1 MFLISPYVPKFG
13 SPQIKTMFPSGKFII
28 LLALVQNDRLP
39 FCFRAGERV
48 IGTYGKLLQFDYQDN
63 DIDLS
68 YYTDFNNNIKNGTFK
83 RKKTQ
88 TIENAKVDINF
99 DINYYDLAELR
110 KIFVDYFKLL
120 DEIPTNNFDINLK
133 WGVIK
138 VKNNSKMQNIDMHQM
153 EIEDDHDIRED
164 VEVTGPRYVE
174 RGRAQITRPP
184 RPFSLY
190 YMVFINGSGQM
201 GLKDPDIQKIIGRIA
216 QIVND
221 NNSVY
226 PNELQSWLDTQEP
239 PIVLSQAKI
248 SLEEKVRVWQAI
260 NKPYQISLFYR
271 AAPVYLSSGEIIT
284 TPRVSDASFELGITG
299 EERG

>member
-1 MFLISPYVPKFG
+1 MADYPIISDVSAYI
-13 SPQIKTMFPSGKFII
+13 IKTLREKMCPEPIPS
-28 LLALVQNDRLP
+28 P
-39 FCFRAGERV
+39 
-48 IGTYGKLLQFDYQDN
+48 
-63 DIDLS
+63 
-68 YYTDFNNNIKNGTFK
+68 NNIEISSPLS
-83 RKKTQ
+83 Q
-88 TIENAKVDINF
+88 D
-99 DINYYDLAELR
+99 
-110 KIFVDYFKLL
+110 VDYLVGL
-120 DEIPTNNFDINLK
+120 YLY
-133 WGVIK
+133 
-138 VKNNSKMQNIDMHQM
+138 
-153 EIEDDHDIRED
+153 DIRED